1 MTLRT
6 LALGFL
12 VSGMMGF
19 AAHAEEPRP
28 HLGPVYVVEITLSDP
43 ATDVDHLSD
52 AGFSISS
59 LKDNVATVH
68 ASLDEL
74 LWLKVDG
81 YDFDV
86 VEQQPSPSAPKGG
99 AKALGEYHSYA
110 DMTTLLQSYANA
122 YGSNQAVN
130 PDICRLVSLGQSVQ
144 GRELWAM
151 LITDNP
157 DVEEFE
163 PEFKYVSTIHGDET
177 VGTELCLYFIDHLL
191 SQYTVSNRINRLVN
205 RTAIW
210 VVPLMNPD
218 GHALGTRFNANGY
231 DLNRS
236 FPSWPGDFTGTQFDG
251 APLDL
256 MGRQLEVQHVMQWT
270 ADNSFTLS
278 ANLHTGALLVNYPFD
293 DDGKGSG
300 NDAPTPDDALFE
312 YVSETY
318 SMFNTP
324 MYTDSVP
331 SFPKGIT
338 NGSAWYQIDGGMQDW
353 NYRYVA
359 CNEVTI
365 ELSEVKNPNASTL
378 PTFWEDNRD
387 SMIAYAEMADIG
399 VRGRVRDKETGE
411 PVYAKVE
418 VIGNS
423 QPVFTDPDYGDYHRM
438 LLPGTYTL
446 KFSAPGYKNKRKRD
460 IVVTD
465 GRAVRVNLKLKPLVI
480 KTDINDDGETN
491 ASDVQLVV
499 LAILGKSI
507 SHDPDANGDGATDT
521 ADLQLVVNAVSQ
533 G

>member
-1 MTLRT
+1 
-6 LALGFL
+6 
-12 VSGMMGF
+12 
-19 AAHAEEPRP
+19 
-28 HLGPVYVVEITLSDP
+28 
-43 ATDVDHLSD
+43 
-52 AGFSISS
+52 
-59 LKDNVATVH
+59 
-68 ASLDEL
+68 
-74 LWLKVDG
+74 
-81 YDFDV
+81 
-86 VEQQPSPSAPKGG
+86 
-99 AKALGEYHSYA
+99 
-110 DMTTLLQSYANA
+110 
-122 YGSNQAVN
+122 
-130 PDICRLVSLGQSVQ
+130 
-144 GRELWAM
+144 
-151 LITDNP
+151 
-157 DVEEFE
+157 
-163 PEFKYVSTIHGDET
+163 
-177 VGTELCLYFIDHLL
+177 HLL

-387 SMIAYAEMADIG
+387 SMIAYAEMADI
-399 VRGRVRDKETGE
+399 
-411 PVYAKVE
+411 
-418 VIGNS
+418 
-423 QPVFTDPDYGDYHRM
+423 
-438 LLPGTYTL
+438 
-446 KFSAPGYKNKRKRD
+446 
-460 IVVTD
+460 
-465 GRAVRVNLKLKPLVI
+465 
-480 KTDINDDGETN
+480 
-491 ASDVQLVV
+491 
-499 LAILGKSI
+499 
-507 SHDPDANGDGATDT
+507 
-521 ADLQLVVNAVSQ
+521 
-533 G
+533 